1 MPYLPS
7 VNNCPTTRNVGV
19 GKINSE
25 VVCPGHLQLSLAP
38 LCLHFWVVSGL
49 GSNTARLTL
58 MIQLRRETRKEGGR
72 GLNLI
77 LAQNPLG
84 CLWAGKSWGVF
95 SETSSHFS
103 RPWHSLLLQNS
114 PGCRMLSPLHWGAQ
128 SQAGVL
134 LTWWP
139 GGCSHMQKKVL
150 WYFKAQGKHWNCI
163 QNSWGSSETGV
174 ITPFLYTLGG
184 LQKVHG
190 NMDYD
195 KTIHGFKFFVHHNK
209 LACQVHFSLAFLKY
223 QHTRRKWRSERH
235 SCSRTHCSQVA
246 ELGLNLDL
254 QRPNWH
260 HVLLLSVAYFWQ
272 RPLAQIKSE
281 SSLAKWENNI

>member
-1 MPYLPS
+1 MPRSSPAQPS
-7 VNNCPTTRNVGV
+7 PSLSTLLSGQWVGFKHSQTHPYDPTLQGDPERGRERTESHSCPEPIRLFVGWQ
-19 GKINSE
+19 K
-25 VVCPGHLQLSLAP
+25 
-38 LCLHFWVVSGL
+38 
-49 GSNTARLTL
+49 
-58 MIQLRRETRKEGGR
+58 
-72 GLNLI
+72 
-77 LAQNPLG
+77 LG
-84 CLWAGKSWGVF
+84 CLF

-150 WYFKAQGKHWNCI
+150 WYFKAQEKHWNCI